1 MTDKPNPKPLNRE
14 HITEDVDP
22 ARMRVEMEGFFEHV
36 LAHDPETL
44 QFTAMLAGHEHNGG
58 THVCAMFSGPPP
70 MLAKAVTEAMNELTN
85 IDPMYAMA
93 FMIHSLTLM
102 KGMKAKGGPNVQVV
116 GIGPSGFHEFLQDVT
131 TDFDAV
137 GGEDAAKAVADI
149 MASAAKFSDPT
160 PPSDDETKH

>member
-1 MTDKPNPKPLNRE
+1 MTDHPNRKQRIPDASPE
-14 HITEDVDP
+14 M
-22 ARMRVEMEGFFEHV
+22 MRKEMEGFFDHV
-36 LAHDPETL
+36 LEHKPEDL
-44 QFTAMLAGHEHNGG
+44 QFTMMLAGHAQNGG
-58 THVCAMFSGPPP
+58 MHVCTMYSGPPP
-70 MLAKAVTEAMNELTN
+70 MIAKAVTEAMNELTN

-137 GGEDAAKAVADI
+137 GGEEAAKAVADI